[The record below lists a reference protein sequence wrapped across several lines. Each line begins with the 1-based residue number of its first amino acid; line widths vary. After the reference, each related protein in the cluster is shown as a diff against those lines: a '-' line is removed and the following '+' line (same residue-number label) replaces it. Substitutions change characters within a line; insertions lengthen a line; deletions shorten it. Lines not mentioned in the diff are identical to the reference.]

1 MGWSFLFVF
10 GVLCGAQ
17 EVKIGDEQEVKP
29 STEAYGV
36 VMCIHG
42 RVMS

>member
-1 MGWSFLFVF
+1 MFD
-10 GVLCGAQ
+10 VLRAQ

-29 STEAYGV
+29 STEAFSSGV
-36 VMCIHG
+36 VMCHG